1 MKKIIKLVIAIIVAL
16 LIISGVM
23 ILVDCSAIKSEK
35 APIFARMSD
44 ALNDG
49 GTVIYTGFGYK
60 IIDFH
65 MLNGYDETKVG
76 TLFTKP
82 EDFKSEYEKFDK
94 NLRPIEDEK
103 QNEEEKNINS
113 GDIVK
118 ESGENT
124 NISGDN
130 VKESGEKN
138 IISGDNSIKSGDN
151 NEIVEKISSGDLKN
165 SGDATK
171 EEKLSFI
178 GYIVGLKGD
187 TAIVKPL
194 EEQEINKSSDMI
206 SFSTKSI
213 VTQNFM
219 IGQKIKV
226 TYSGDIKETYPAHV
240 DAVNVEIV
248 E

>member
-103 QNEEEKNINS
+103 QNEEEKNISS

-118 ESGENT
+118 E
-124 NISGDN
+124 SGDN

-165 SGDATK
+165 SGDETK